1 MFVNILKPTG
11 DEDNEPVAPD
21 VQVQVELTQNP
32 VSTLQKK
39 EGVIKKKLRFV
50 TRMLKMQKVLREEC
64 ESILTIKSMNNEKL
78 PQGILLEGKAA
89 IEEFKRIK
97 YLDLQNE
104 KRPY

>member
-1 MFVNILKPTG
+1 MEITAQLAQK
-11 DEDNEPVAPD
+11 
-21 VQVQVELTQNP
+21 P

-50 TRMLKMQKVLREEC
+50 TRMLKMQKVLREEQ
-64 ESILTIKSMNNEKL
+64 ETILKIKAVNNEKL